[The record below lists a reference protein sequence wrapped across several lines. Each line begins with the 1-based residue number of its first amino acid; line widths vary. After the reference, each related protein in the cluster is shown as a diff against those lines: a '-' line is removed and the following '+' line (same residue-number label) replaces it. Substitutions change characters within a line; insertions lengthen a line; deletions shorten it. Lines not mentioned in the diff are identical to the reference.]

1 MNTIAWKPVYWTL
14 VALTCTAIFMASCK
28 NDAEESAET
37 TEDRPVL
44 ERVRTNEKISFEARD
59 QSGNP
64 VPLITVF
71 ETLNETGGAVYRFEH
86 GQAMVA
92 FEPGGSYV
100 IQAENFE
107 DFRFT
112 LPEIDGVRRMTFF
125 LNHKGNTSNTPVI
138 LGHVKR
144 RNFRPYAFAGVT
156 TFNDQQVTVDN
167 AGAFKIDIPSENIEG
182 LWPVAIAWT
191 DDENAA
197 KTFSIHTQQPKDTF
211 RFEVY
216 FETDTPKE
224 PKD

>member
-1 MNTIAWKPVYWTL
+1 MKILTWKPVYWTIL
-14 VALTCTAIFMASCK
+14 AFTCSVFLIASCK

-37 TEDRPVL
+37 TEERPVL
-44 ERVRTNEKISFEARD
+44 ERVRTNEKISFEVRD

-64 VPLITVF
+64 VPFYTVF
-71 ETLNETGGAVYRFEH
+71 ETLGQSGGAVYRFEH

-100 IQAENFE
+100 IQAADFE

-112 LPEIDGVRRMTFF
+112 LPEIEGVKRMTFF
-125 LNHKGNTSNTPVI
+125 LNHKSNTSSTPVI
-138 LGHVKR
+138 LGHTKR

-156 TFNDQQVTVDN
+156 TFNDQQVVVNN
-167 AGAFKIDIPSENIEG
+167 AGDFRIEVPSENIEG
-182 LWPVAIAWT
+182 LWPVSIAWT

-197 KTFSIHTQQPKDTF
+197 KTFSIQTQQPKDTF

-224 PKD
+224 VKE